1 MTQEEIDAM
10 LAGLS
15 GEPAAASKSAAPAVS
30 AAKPAP
36 KPPAPAAPPAPL
48 MVDQDELDRL
58 MADLAGEGSEVEPAV
73 AAAADAAPSGPLGQN
88 DIDAI
93 LAGLAAPAAPPKPPA
108 AAPKP
113 PASGPLGQDD
123 IDAMLAG
130 LEAAS
135 SPAPAPAPA
144 PAKPASN
151 GPLGQ
156 DDIDAMLA
164 GLETA
169 SAPAP
174 APAKPASNGPLGQ
187 DDIDAMMASLG
198 VGTSAPA
205 DVTKA
210 AAPAVAAAPSSANG
224 DDPLGQND
232 IDALLRSMEAVPEAA
247 PAAPAAAASGAMPAG
262 KLGQDDIDSLLLNLG
277 AQQISVGATEIDAL
291 KLAGTPGEVS
301 KSGLSRGSLAL
312 TSEDLTA
319 LVSKHAAAP
328 AVGTD
333 AEGMID
339 QEDIDALV
347 KQLGAVNAPAEAGAK
362 PSMTEEL
369 AKHDAA
375 IDELLGGQKH
385 SANAVT
391 MDAIDVRGLDRG
403 TPGGHAGPLH
413 STAPTF
419 NVPVL
424 TPPEL
429 RGARWLLAAAVLL
442 LSICAGTLVVV
453 AGALRTLGGE
463 LAHER
468 LAALEPGEDYGD
480 DYKAAVARLTAPD
493 EQEAA
498 KGVLFL
504 QRLKKRYPSHEAEVS
519 LVLARHFRSLGAWR
533 EANREY
539 ASLPVE
545 SIDDDPRVSLEH
557 ADTFRQLH
565 DFEAARRQLYNL
577 LANEA
582 RHLAPTTPPRP
593 ADISERNRRTLIEGH
608 LMLGRLLDTI
618 DETAL
623 ASAEDGHH
631 AEDAGKSV
639 SEAGH
644 GAADSGHAA
653 GHDAGGGHH

>member
-1 MTQEEIDAM
+1 M

-15 GEPAAASKSAAPAVS
+15 GEPAAASKPAAPAV
-30 AAKPAP
+30 PTPPTPP
-36 KPPAPAAPPAPL
+36 KAPPAPL

-58 MADLAGEGSEVEPAV
+58 MDDLAGGGSDVEPAV
-73 AAAADAAPSGPLGQN
+73 PAAPAAAPSGPLGQN

-93 LAGLAAPAAPPKPPA
+93 LAGLEASTSPAPAAPAAGA
-108 AAPKP
+108 ATEPVTD
-113 PASGPLGQDD
+113 GPLGQND
-123 IDAMLAG
+123 IDALLASMNSG
-130 LEAAS
+130 STAA
-135 SPAPAPAPA
+135 
-144 PAKPASN
+144 
-151 GPLGQ
+151 
-156 DDIDAMLA
+156 
-164 GLETA
+164 ET
-169 SAPAP
+169 
-174 APAKPASNGPLGQ
+174 K
-187 DDIDAMMASLG
+187 
-198 VGTSAPA
+198 V
-205 DVTKA
+205 
-210 AAPAVAAAPSSANG
+210 AAPAVAAATSAANG
-224 DDPLGQND
+224 EDPLGQND
-232 IDALLRSMEAVPEAA
+232 IDALLRSLESASEPEPVVSASD
-247 PAAPAAAASGAMPAG
+247 AAAAAGAMPEG
-262 KLGQDDIDSLLLNLG
+262 KLGQDDIDSLLVNLG
-277 AQQISVGATEIDAL
+277 AKQIKVGATKIDAL
-291 KLAGTPGEVS
+291 KNIVEGSGDTSRTGLS

-319 LVSKHAAAP
+319 LVSKHATATP
-328 AVGTD
+328 AGGD

-347 KQLGAVNAPAEAGAK
+347 KQLGAVSAPGDAK

-375 IDELLGGQKH
+375 IDELLGGQKP
-385 SANAVT
+385 SSNAVT

-403 TPGGHAGPLH
+403 TPGSNVGQPISTGH
-413 STAPTF
+413 TF

-442 LSICAGTLVVV
+442 LSVCAGTLVVV

-468 LAALEPGEDYGD
+468 IAALEPGEDYGD

-519 LVLARHFRSLGAWR
+519 LVLARHFRRLGAWQ

-539 ASLPVE
+539 ASLPTE
-545 SIDDDPRVSLEH
+545 TTDDDPRVTLEH

-565 DFEAARRQLYNL
+565 DLEAARRQLYNL

-593 ADISERNRRTLIEGH
+593 ADISERNRRTLIEAH
-608 LMLGRLLDTI
+608 LMLGRLLEAV
-618 DETAL
+618 DEPTV
-623 ASAEDGHH
+623 ASAEGDEH
-631 AEDAGKSV
+631 AEPAS
-639 SEAGH
+639 H
-644 GAADSGHAA
+644 GAHEAEAEAAYPPAAADHEASPHGSQGHP
-653 GHDAGGGHH
+653 